1 MRSILGTDSVLL
13 QAILEVT
20 DLTLERDEYE
30 IAIIFCKLKSQKMWK
45 IQQIEDMYNAIAA
58 ARSGSVCRE

>member
-1 MRSILGTDSVLL
+1 MRRILGTDSVLL

-58 ARSGSVCRE
+58 ARSGNAIRE

>member
-1 MRSILGTDSVLL
+1 MRR
-13 QAILEVT
+13 
-20 DLTLERDEYE
+20 TLERDEYE

-58 ARSGSVCRE
+58 ARSGSVYRE